1 MVALTFSIDS
11 WAGDRHRCR
20 INYPPSNGRVFRRG
34 HFFVPSR
41 EDLARGLPARTSV
54 NDVTIARLVGIG
66 PQDVAAAM
74 VVLQKPG
81 LLPA

>member
-1 MVALTFSIDS
+1 
-11 WAGDRHRCR
+11 
-20 INYPPSNGRVFRRG
+20 
-34 HFFVPSR
+34 VPSR

>member
-1 MVALTFSIDS
+1 MAVSLDAAIFL
-11 WAGDRHRCR
+11 
-20 INYPPSNGRVFRRG
+20 
-34 HFFVPSR
+34 PSR

-66 PQDVAAAM
+66 PPDVAAAM